1 MTGPSP
7 EELLEQ
13 ADRWLAERYPAIGRS
28 LARTEDQRALQDTLR
43 GFLADQLP
51 PAALRGMLDT
61 DPGYSPQ
68 LHARL
73 AREMGLAGLTIP
85 EKFGGLGLSQAE
97 ACVVHTELGR
107 ALYPGPFLAGGLA
120 ATALLAAAG
129 PEAARHETAGQKA
142 AEHWLPLLAEGSVT
156 GTIAAADKDGR
167 WSSGHGGVRAHLT
180 SHGWRLYGR
189 CWYVIAAHVAG
200 IIAVPAVAGSVPAMF
215 LVEAG
220 APGLAV
226 SGQQGLDLTRRVCVT
241 AFDATPAVLLGE
253 GDAAGAALARAE
265 REFLLATAAEA
276 VGGIG
281 WCLDTAVVYANDRV
295 RLGRPAD
302 SFQAVA
308 RVCVDMLEALQ
319 SAEAA
324 ARYAAVADA
333 DGAAE
338 APTAARVAALLAGRA
353 YRTVTEA
360 AVHLFDGIGFTLEH
374 DVHLYYRRAWSAE
387 RLSGGPQAHRAALA
401 DMIWP

>member
-1 MTGPSP
+1 MGRRAVPGRPASRDAAVTGPSP
-7 EELLEQ
+7 EEFLEQ

-28 LARTEDQRALQDTLR
+28 LARTEHQRALQDTLR
-43 GFLADQLP
+43 GFLDDQLP

-129 PEAARHETAGQKA
+129 PEAAGPEAAGQKA

-200 IIAVPAVAGSVPAMF
+200 IIAVPAVAGSVPVMS

-226 SGQQGLDLTRRVCVT
+226 SGQPGLDLTRRVCVT
-241 AFDATPAVLLGE
+241 SFDATPAVLLGE

-281 WCLDTAVVYANDRV
+281 WCLDTAVVYASDRV

-302 SFQAVA
+302 SFQASRA
-308 RVCVDMLEALQ
+308 
-319 SAEAA
+319 SASTCS
-324 ARYAAVADA
+324 RPSSPPRPPP
-333 DGAAE
+333 GTPRSRT
-338 APTAARVAALLAGRA
+338 PTARPRRRPRLGWPRCWPAGPTA
-353 YRTVTEA
+353 
-360 AVHLFDGIGFTLEH
+360 
-374 DVHLYYRRAWSAE
+374 
-387 RLSGGPQAHRAALA
+387 P
-401 DMIWP
+401 

>member
-1 MTGPSP
+1 VTGPSP
-7 EELLEQ
+7 EEFLEQ
-13 ADRWLAERYPAIGRS
+13 ADRWLAERYPAIGGS

-85 EKFGGLGLSQAE
+85 EKFGGLGLSQAD

-107 ALYPGPFLAGGLA
+107 TLYPGPFLAGGLA

-129 PEAARHETAGQKA
+129 PEAAGYEA
-142 AEHWLPLLAEGSVT
+142 AERWLPLLAEGSVT

-167 WSSGHGGVRAHLT
+167 WSSGPGGVRAHLT

-200 IIAVPAVAGSVPAMF
+200 ILAVPAVAGSVPAMF

-226 SGQQGLDLTRRVCVT
+226 SGQPGLDLTRRVCVT
-241 AFDATPAVLLGE
+241 AFDATPAVLLGQ

-281 WCLDTAVVYANDRV
+281 WCLDTAVVYASDRV
-295 RLGRPAD
+295 RFGRPAD

-333 DGAAE
+333 DGAAK
-338 APTAARVAALLAGRA
+338 APTAARVAALLAGQA

-360 AVHLFDGIGFTLEH
+360 ANHLFGGIGFTSEH

-387 RLSGGPQAHRAALA
+387 RLSGGPQTHRAALA
-401 DMIWP
+401 DLDGP